1 MSNSLSNALTTSAY
15 NILRPEDFDPPL
27 KRKEA
32 TIPGYWTVEE
42 IAKELGV
49 TTRKIQYDIKGNPQL
64 KKSSP
69 KLRAYRIK
77 LAFLVPDPDALEY
90 IWNYREEKKKS

>member
-1 MSNSLSNALTTSAY
+1 MPNSLATSEH
-15 NILRPEDFDPPL
+15 NILYREDFDPPL

-32 TIPGYWTVEE
+32 TVPGYWTVDE
-42 IAKELGV
+42 IAEELGV

-69 KLRAYRIK
+69 KLKAYRIK
-77 LAFLVPDPDALEY
+77 LAFLVPDADALEY
-90 IWNYREEKKKS
+90 IWNYREKKKKS